1 MDPNTAAF
9 FRVEGTLT
17 SRPTLM
23 AAGWLAANSQ
33 TLAHRLTRLGAV
45 AMSAPFSLGGDPT
58 LATRMAWLGL
68 RGMTEDR
75 LVVLGEEYWAT
86 YLEDS
91 LLPVGLDLVQRAKR
105 DGRRI
110 VLISDNLSEVMAP
123 LKNHLGADNIFCN
136 RMELRNSVATGRL
149 VEPVISRVG
158 GAWLRE
164 FAGEHSVDLQGSCGY
179 GASSS
184 DSMMLSA
191 VGMPCAVHPDRGLRR
206 IARDL
211 DWPVVEA

>member
-1 MDPNTAAF
+1 MDPKTAAF

-17 SRPTLM
+17 SRPTVM

-33 TLAHRLTRLGAV
+33 ELTQRVTRLGAV
-45 AMSAPFSLGGDPT
+45 ALSAPFALGGDPT

-68 RGMTEDR
+68 RGMSEDR
-75 LVVLGEEYWAT
+75 LVILGEEYWAT
-86 YLEDS
+86 YLENS
-91 LLPVGLDLVQRAKR
+91 LLPVGLDLLQRAR
-105 DGRRI
+105 ADGRRV
-110 VLISDNLSEVMAP
+110 VLVSDNLNEVIAP
-123 LKNHLGADNIFCN
+123 LAKQVRADHVFCN
-136 RMELRNSVATGRL
+136 RMELRNGSATGRL

-158 GAWLRE
+158 GARLRD
-164 FAGEHSVDLQGSCGY
+164 FAEERGLDLQASCGY
-179 GASSS
+179 GASSA

-191 VGMPCAVHPDRGLRR
+191 VGLPCAVHPDRRLRR

>member
-1 MDPNTAAF
+1 MDSNTAAF

-17 SRPTLM
+17 SRSTVM

-33 TLAHRLTRLGAV
+33 ELTHRFTRLGAV
-45 AMSAPFSLGGDPT
+45 ALSAPFAFAGDPT

-68 RGMTEDR
+68 RGMSEDR
-75 LVVLGEEYWAT
+75 LIVLGEEYWAT
-86 YLEDS
+86 YLKDA
-91 LLPVGLDLVQRAKR
+91 LLPVGLDLLQRAKR

-110 VLISDNLSEVMAP
+110 VLISDNLHEVVAP
-123 LKNHLGADNIFCN
+123 LAEQVNADHVFCN
-136 RMELRNSVATGRL
+136 RMELRNNVATGRL
-149 VEPVISRVG
+149 REPVISRIG
-158 GAWLRE
+158 GSRLRD
-164 FAGEHSVDLQGSCGY
+164 FADERGLDLHASCGY

>member
-1 MDPNTAAF
+1 MDRKTAAF
-9 FRVEGTLT
+9 VRVEGTVIG
-17 SRPTLM
+17 RPTVLS
-23 AAGWLAANSQ
+23 AGWLAANSQ
-33 TLAHRLTRLGAV
+33 EMAHRVTRLGAV
-45 AMSAPFSLGGDPT
+45 ALSAPFAFGGDPT

-68 RGMTEDR
+68 RGMSEDR

-86 YLEDS
+86 YLRDH
-91 LLPVGLDLVQRAKR
+91 LLVVGLDLVQRARSEGR
-105 DGRRI
+105 DI
-110 VLISDNLSEVMAP
+110 VLISDNLDTIVG
-123 LKNHLGADNIFCN
+123 HLARKIGADHVFCN
-136 RMELRNSVATGRL
+136 RMELRNGVATGRL

-164 FAGEHSVDLQGSCGY
+164 FADERGLDLAASCGY

-191 VGMPCAVHPDRGLRR
+191 VGLPCAVQPDRGLRR

-211 DWPVVEA
+211 DWPVMEA